1 MNHKNLLTMSNEQR
15 LAAVAQAFKDTGHPE
30 HIEEDSETF
39 QIANHIVTEDLEL
52 LRQSNDAEDMES
64 RIRAA
69 AAEADDNCYAD
80 LNGDEG
86 QEAEASLGW
95 VCFSELWGVLAS
107 AAGIE

>member
-52 LRQSNDAEDMES
+52 LRQTTTATPISMGMKA
-64 RIRAA
+64 RK
-69 AAEADDNCYAD
+69 
-80 LNGDEG
+80 LKHP
-86 QEAEASLGW
+86 
-95 VCFSELWGVLAS
+95 
-107 AAGIE
+107 